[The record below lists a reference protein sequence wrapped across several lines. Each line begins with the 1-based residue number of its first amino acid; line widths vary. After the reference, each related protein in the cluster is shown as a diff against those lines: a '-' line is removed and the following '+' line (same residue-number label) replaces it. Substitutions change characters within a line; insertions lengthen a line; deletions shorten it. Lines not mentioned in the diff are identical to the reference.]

1 MSQKASV
8 DMAYLATVK
17 EIANKYATVMRD
29 SLKDETDFELRQQVY
44 YCAYGA
50 TMAMFETVAN
60 LIAFIPKS
68 QREQAIRVHQLGQE
82 ILTMCSSIDAARLGE
97 LKAHRASVN
106 QAANEDKH

>member
-17 EIANKYATVMRD
+17 ELAKKYVNVMRD
-29 SLKDETDFELRQQVY
+29 SLKDLTDFEARQQVY

-68 QREQAIRVHQLGQE
+68 QREQQVRVHQLGQE
-82 ILTMCSSIDAARLGE
+82 ILTMCNSIDAARLDE
-97 LKAHRASVN
+97 LRAYRAAVN
-106 QAANEDKH
+106 TAANEDKH

>member
-17 EIANKYATVMRD
+17 EIADKYMNVMRE
-29 SLKDETDFELRQQVY
+29 SLKDQTDFEARQQVY

-68 QREQAIRVHQLGQE
+68 QREQAIRVRNLGQE
-82 ILTMCSSIDAARLGE
+82 IMTMCSSIDAARLNE
-97 LKAHRASVN
+97 LNAYRAVVN
-106 QAANEDKH
+106 KAANEDEH